1 MQRIKLTSAGSIC
14 DFDHGE
20 GCVTF
25 SWVTTDGLDALLTID
40 LDGHCSREMPV
51 RSGTEPEIV
60 AVESDRI
67 QLRFRPEL
75 ADKLQLETDVEMI
88 CDFDD
93 ATLAD
98 LRRLWEY
105 Y

>member
-1 MQRIKLTSAGSIC
+1 MQRIELTSAGSIC

-20 GCVTF
+20 GWVTF
-25 SWVTTDGLDALLTID
+25 SWVTHDGLDALLTID
-40 LDGHCSREMPV
+40 LDGHVSREMPI
-51 RSGTEPEIV
+51 RSGSDPEIV
-60 AVESDRI
+60 AVEPNRI

-75 ADKLQLETDVEMI
+75 ADKLQMDTDVEML
-88 CDFDD
+88 CQFDD

-98 LRRLWEY
+98 LRRLLEY